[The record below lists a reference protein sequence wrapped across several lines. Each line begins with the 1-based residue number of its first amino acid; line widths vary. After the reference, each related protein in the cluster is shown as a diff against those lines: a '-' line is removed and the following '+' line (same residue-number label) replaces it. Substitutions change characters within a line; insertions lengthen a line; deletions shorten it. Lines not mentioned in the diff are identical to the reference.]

1 LTRLKHGTVYRL
13 STTLTVEVGCLEQG
27 PVSPLLLPGSPL
39 DRRQKAV
46 VERITAAEHAAI
58 LTLPTDDPLD
68 PKRRRRTEA
77 TWGEL
82 ADQPGAV
89 RRTWAANDKLLTA
102 AAGAIAERRIDR
114 AYLVGAGDSHAVMI
128 AGRLAL
134 QSALGIPVE
143 AVQSL
148 EFAYYQQPVLTRRT
162 LVIALSSSGET
173 TRTVE
178 AALVA
183 QHAGALTLALTNTIG
198 STLDQESE
206 HTLRIEATRVGWP
219 TQSSTAALAL
229 LLRLAALIDGSGTG
243 GLDGLPELMAR
254 VIEET
259 SGPVAAIAERLVAS
273 RMFLFAGGGPSL
285 GAAMVGAAKVKECT
299 PDHALAIQIEEYH
312 HYNSQKAGEPLWIL
326 APAGRSVPRAA
337 DTAREAIR
345 FGGQVYVA
353 TTVGGTAFDG
363 ITGDVLLLPAVPET
377 LSPLL
382 TFLPAQLMGYHAA
395 MAKFAAAEAA
405 S

>member
-1 LTRLKHGTVYRL
+1 M
-13 STTLTVEVGCLEQG
+13 EQVA
-27 PVSPLLLPGSPL
+27 VSPLTLAASPL
-39 DRRQKAV
+39 DQRQKPV
-46 VERITAAEHAAI
+46 VERIRAAEHAAI

-89 RRTWAANDKLLTA
+89 RRTWAANEQSLGA
-102 AAGAIAERRIDR
+102 AAEAIAARRIDR
-114 AYLVGAGDSHAVMI
+114 AYLVGAGDSYAVMI

-134 QSALGIPVE
+134 QTALGIPIE

-148 EFAYYQQPVLTRRT
+148 EFAYYQQPVLTART

-183 QHAGALTLALTNTIG
+183 QHAGALTLALTNTTG
-198 STLDQESE
+198 STLDTESE

-229 LLRLAALIDGSGTG
+229 LLRLAARITEDESR
-243 GLDGLPELMAR
+243 LDALPDLMAR

-259 SGPVAAIAERLVAS
+259 
-273 RMFLFAGGGPSL
+273 
-285 GAAMVGAAKVKECT
+285 
-299 PDHALAIQIEEYH
+299 
-312 HYNSQKAGEPLWIL
+312 
-326 APAGRSVPRAA
+326 
-337 DTAREAIR
+337 
-345 FGGQVYVA
+345 
-353 TTVGGTAFDG
+353 
-363 ITGDVLLLPAVPET
+363 
-377 LSPLL
+377 
-382 TFLPAQLMGYHAA
+382 
-395 MAKFAAAEAA
+395 
-405 S
+405 